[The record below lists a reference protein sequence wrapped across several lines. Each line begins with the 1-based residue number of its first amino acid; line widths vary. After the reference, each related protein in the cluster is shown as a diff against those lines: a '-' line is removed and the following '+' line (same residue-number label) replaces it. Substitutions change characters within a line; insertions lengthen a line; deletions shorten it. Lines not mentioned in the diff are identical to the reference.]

1 MIGAAIEV
9 HRHLGAGYTEGTYE
23 RALALELVERQ
34 LSFERQVCSTV
45 IYKGFPVGDH
55 RIDLIVANEV
65 IVELKAVE
73 SLSSTHVAQ
82 VISYLRV
89 SDLRLGLL
97 INFNVPTLQQG
108 IRRVLWS
115 P

>member
-1 MIGAAIEV
+1 
-9 HRHLGAGYTEGTYE
+9 
-23 RALALELVERQ
+23 
-34 LSFERQVCSTV
+34 V